1 MEAAEETGG
10 LPEVHAAAALIN
22 ALTGVQASPANVSD
36 EGVLETPVC
45 ATGALLPGAPADD
58 PMSIRDRRV
67 PWLEAR
73 SLDAAAD
80 PLALFRARFRAVTEN
95 VWYSQGQEF
104 GLRGAPEWGV
114 EGPST
119 NDVQG
124 RVDGVA
130 SRSGIWSP
138 LARASGARSPLACS
152 RTRVVKCLEWN
163 GSNHSDRICW
173 KFLQCLVRILQA
185 SRWPQIRPLKDF
197 RSVPRISTCCSCSG
211 PRPAPPRYAPL
222 TAAVD

>member
-1 MEAAEETGG
+1 MQADWLADSHESLRALVSALTVPLSGLGTAGSLGGVAGKGNPEGSKMEAAEETGG

-58 PMSIRDRRV
+58 PISIRERRT
-67 PWLEAR
+67 PWLEVR

-138 LARASGARSPLACS
+138 LARASGARSPLA
-152 RTRVVKCLEWN
+152 
-163 GSNHSDRICW
+163 
-173 KFLQCLVRILQA
+173 
-185 SRWPQIRPLKDF
+185 
-197 RSVPRISTCCSCSG
+197 
-211 PRPAPPRYAPL
+211 
-222 TAAVD
+222 

>member
-1 MEAAEETGG
+1 MQADWLAGSQESLRALVSALAVPLSGLGTSGSLGGVAGKGNPEGSKTEAAEEIGG

-36 EGVLETPVC
+36 EGVLEPPVC
-45 ATGALLPGAPADD
+45 AIGALLPGAPADD
-58 PMSIRDRRV
+58 PISIRERRT
-67 PWLEAR
+67 PWLEVR

-104 GLRGAPEWGV
+104 GLRGAPAWGV
-114 EGPST
+114 EGPLT
-119 NDVQG
+119 NDVHG

-138 LARASGARSPLACS
+138 LARASGARSPLA
-152 RTRVVKCLEWN
+152 
-163 GSNHSDRICW
+163 
-173 KFLQCLVRILQA
+173 
-185 SRWPQIRPLKDF
+185 
-197 RSVPRISTCCSCSG
+197 
-211 PRPAPPRYAPL
+211 
-222 TAAVD
+222 